1 MSDNKKTK
9 KKITFKS
16 FGLLALCFV
25 FVVFLVV
32 FAFTKVI
39 FKNDYYKVV
48 SRTDKVKTTK
58 VDYPDDPLET
68 VGWIQVQGT
77 NIDYPV
83 VFKDTLEAFPGEI
96 SKYGWL
102 TNYDNKFTNHMRIS
116 GHNLFNLSSTPKME
130 SKLFERFESL
140 MSFVYYD
147 FAKDN
152 KYIQFTYDGKEY
164 VYKIFSTAF
173 ISNSTKYDFPV
184 SNEYSSKEMDEY
196 IKVLK
201 KNSIYDYDVDVNKND
216 KIISVIT
223 CTRFFGL
230 DDNLDFRIVGRL
242 VRENE
247 KLNNYSVKKNK
258 NYEKVEKKLKGDEE
272 NVEA

>member
-1 MSDNKKTK
+1 MSRNK
-9 KKITFKS
+9 KKIKKITCKS
-16 FGLLALCFV
+16 LGLLVLCLAFI
-25 FVVFLVV
+25 VFLVV
-32 FAFTKVI
+32 FSFTKFI
-39 FKNDYYKVV
+39 FKGNYYKVV

-58 VDYPDDPLET
+58 IDYPNDPLQT

-83 VFKDTLEAFPGEI
+83 VFKETTGAYPGEI

-102 TNYDNKFTNHMRIS
+102 SNFENKFTNHMRIS
-116 GHNLFNLSSTPKME
+116 GHNLFNLSSTPKMKSE
-130 SKLFERFESL
+130 LFERFESL

-152 KYIQFTYDGKEY
+152 KYIQFTYNGEEY

-173 ISNSTKYDFPV
+173 ISNNDKYFFPIADK
-184 SNEYSSKEMDEY
+184 YSSKEIDEY
-196 IKVLK
+196 IKLLK

-216 KIISVIT
+216 KIISIIT

-230 DDNLDFRIVGRL
+230 DDNKDFRIVGRL
-242 VRENE
+242 LRKNE
-247 KLNNYSVKKNK
+247 KINNYSVKKNN
-258 NYEKVEKKLKGDEE
+258 NYVKVEDKLKGDEE
-272 NVEA
+272 DVEA

>member
-16 FGLLALCFV
+16 FGLLTLCFV

-83 VFKDTLEAFPGEI
+83 VFKDTIEAFPGEI

-130 SKLFERFESL
+130 SKLYERFESL

-272 NVEA
+272 DVEA